1 MEVNFMETI
10 KAPFEDKNWIIKFII
25 GSVLYFIP
33 IVNFLVVGYQVQYLE
48 KNLKKSAQNLPEW
61 DNWGNLFLSG
71 LLCCVI
77 FLLYHLIALIP
88 AIFTGVL
95 AGVLHSGSMQGP
107 VSLLVIL
114 IAILLLFL
122 GLMVSMFFAPIAII
136 RWVKEGYR
144 FQSAFEILEIWQ
156 MAIDNIKDYIIAG
169 IILFG
174 ICIIIGVLSMIP
186 ILGILI
192 MIVGGF
198 YLMLIAV
205 NIFGNI
211 FSSGQAVINQ

>member
-33 IVNFLVVGYQVQYLE
+33 IVNFFVVGYQVQYLE
-48 KNLKKSAQNLPEW
+48 ENLKNPAKNLPEW
-61 DNWGNLFLSG
+61 DNWGNLFLRG
-71 LLCCVI
+71 FLCFVI
-77 FLLYHLIALIP
+77 LFLYHLIALIP
-88 AIFTGVL
+88 AIFTGIL
-95 AGVLHSGSMQGP
+95 GGMLHSGSMQGP

-122 GLMVSMFFAPIAII
+122 GLIVSMFFAPIAII
-136 RWVKEGYR
+136 RWIKQGYR

-156 MAIDNIKDYIIAG
+156 MAFDNIKDYIIAG

-174 ICIIIGVLSMIP
+174 IFIILGVLSMIP

-192 MIVGGF
+192 MIIGGF
-198 YLMLIAV
+198 YMMLIAV

-211 FSSGQAVINQ
+211 FSSKQTEINQ